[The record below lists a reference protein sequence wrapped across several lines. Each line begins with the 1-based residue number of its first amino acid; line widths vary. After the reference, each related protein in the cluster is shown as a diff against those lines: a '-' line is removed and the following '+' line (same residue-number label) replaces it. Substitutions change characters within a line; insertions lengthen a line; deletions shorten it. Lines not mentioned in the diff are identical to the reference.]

1 MGECFKEQHTLFM
14 SNTYSSFSKSWFLLI
29 DLIQVPMNWI
39 IATSGNSPIIV
50 IMVWAEKNSAEF
62 FFTSPHQHIAYL
74 PAIILHTGGPVWAI
88 WFSATTKIFKKIYKV
103 ICIISSTIMHIKEN
117 PILLIYNYINCTW
130 TFLRWKN

>member
-1 MGECFKEQHTLFM
+1 MGECFKEQHTFYVKHIFQFFKILIFIDR
-14 SNTYSSFSKSWFLLI
+14 SYSSPNELNNSNKWQQSHHSHNGLSRKKFRRIFLH
-29 DLIQVPMNWI
+29 Q
-39 IATSGNSPIIV
+39 ATLYI
-50 IMVWAEKNSAEF
+50 
-62 FFTSPHQHIAYL
+62 YL

-103 ICIISSTIMHIKEN
+103 ICIISSTIMPIKEN